1 MNKTFYFILFLLLT
15 LVSACAGGS
24 QTLTTQVPA
33 QAKMV
38 TIYAPASTSSV
49 PVILAAGKMDN
60 VELVLFSN
68 QTQANVEFLRGDAQ
82 VMVTGLSVGFDLK
95 KNGAPLQL
103 INTYVNGLSYL
114 VSYGFEAN
122 SFSDLKGK
130 SVYVPFEGSPIE
142 EAAAY
147 LAGNEGVAWKT
158 DITPVYSPFDASI
171 ALLKEGKL
179 EAVILPEP
187 MVSLVEGL
195 PSVFV
200 GPSLYSLWNQYN
212 PGDDGYPQ
220 VGTIINVDFAAKNP
234 AFVEQF
240 NEALAAAITETQAD
254 PAAAVEAV
262 KDQFKIPAPKMA
274 AAMGRTH
281 YHLLTAAEMQSAVEK
296 YYEVIGKPLSDEFEG
311 FYYLP

>member
-1 MNKTFYFILFLLLT
+1 MKKITAIILFTILILLSSCTDAPQL
-15 LVSACAGGS
+15 
-24 QTLTTQVPA
+24 QNTQAPA
-33 QAKMV
+33 SVDLV

-49 PVILAAGKMDN
+49 PVILAARKMEN
-60 VELVLFSN
+60 VKLVLFSN

-95 KNGAPLQL
+95 KNGAPLL
-103 INTYVNGLSYL
+103 LVNSYVNGLSYL
-114 VSYGFEAN
+114 VTNGFEAK
-122 SFSDLKGK
+122 SFSDLRGR

-147 LAGNEGVAWKT
+147 LAGKEGISWKT
-158 DITPVYSPFDASI
+158 DIAPIYSPFDASM

-187 MVSLVEGL
+187 MVSLVEGQ
-195 PSVFV
+195 PGVFV
-200 GPSLYSLWNQYN
+200 GPSLYALWNQYN
-212 PGDDGYPQ
+212 PSEAGYPQ
-220 VGTIINVDFAAKNP
+220 VGTVINADFAAKNP
-234 AFVEQF
+234 AFVAQF
-240 NEALAAAITETQAD
+240 NEALEAAIAETQRD
-254 PAAAVEAV
+254 PAASVEAV

-274 AAMGRTH
+274 AALGRTH
-281 YHLLTAAEMQSAVEK
+281 YQLLTAAEMQAAIKK